1 MILFR
6 GRMFLKFKVLFLVM
20 MVMLI
25 VSCQKKEATGIVS
38 SSPYGKWINGPPT
51 TPSWF
56 PIGVWAQN
64 PRVAGKY
71 KNAGINV
78 YVGLH
83 GGPTEKQLAG
93 LRAAGML
100 TICHFNPVAKRYMDD
115 TLIIGWMHGD
125 EPDNAHSIAEGW
137 EKEMKGKKFELF
149 IDGKYH
155 FSTLFASIHPRRIK
169 RDYFLLKTIDPT
181 RPVYLNLG
189 VGVSYEK
196 AHGRGFRS
204 GHLEDYPEYIKGCDI
219 PSFDIYPVN
228 SAEGRLG
235 GKLEYVPRG
244 IDRLRK
250 WSDYKK
256 PVWCWIECTKIGRAG
271 RKPTVSEVR
280 SEIWMALIHGAGGV
294 GYFCHSFV
302 EPTKSDMALLKD
314 KEMLA
319 GVTEINKQI
328 TELAPVL
335 NNPTVEK
342 GATATSSNS
351 KVPVDIMVK
360 KDRKATYLFAVG
372 MRKGKTEGS
381 FLVKGLPKKATAE
394 VLGEDRTIKI
404 TGGKFKDTF
413 GPYQVHLY
421 KIK

>member
-1 MILFR
+1 
-6 GRMFLKFKVLFLVM
+6 
-20 MVMLI
+20 
-25 VSCQKKEATGIVS
+25 
-38 SSPYGKWINGPPT
+38 
-51 TPSWF
+51 
-56 PIGVWAQN
+56 
-64 PRVAGKY
+64 
-71 KNAGINV
+71 
-78 YVGLH
+78 
-83 GGPTEKQLAG
+83 
-93 LRAAGML
+93 
-100 TICHFNPVAKRYMDD
+100 
-115 TLIIGWMHGD
+115 
-125 EPDNAHSIAEGW
+125 
-137 EKEMKGKKFELF
+137 MKGKKFEIF
-149 IDGKYH
+149 IDGVYH
-155 FSTLFASIHPRRIK
+155 FGTLFCSIHPRRIK
-169 RDYFLLKTIDPT
+169 RDYFLLKNIDPS
-181 RPVYLNLG
+181 RPIYLNLG
-189 VGVSYEK
+189 VGVSYDK

-250 WSDYKK
+250 WSDNKK
-256 PVWCWIECTKIGRAG
+256 PVWCWIECTKIGGAG
-271 RKPTVSEVR
+271 RKPTVDEVR

-319 GVTEINKQI
+319 GVTEVNKQI

-335 NNPTVEK
+335 NSPTVEK
-342 GATATSSNS
+342 GAAVTSSNS

-360 KDRKATYLFAVG
+360 KYRKATYLFAVG
-372 MRKGKTEGS
+372 MRKGKKTEGS
-381 FLVKGLPKKATAE
+381 FTVKGLPKKATAE
-394 VLGEDRTIKI
+394 VLGEDRTIEV

-413 GPYQVHLY
+413 TPYQVHLY